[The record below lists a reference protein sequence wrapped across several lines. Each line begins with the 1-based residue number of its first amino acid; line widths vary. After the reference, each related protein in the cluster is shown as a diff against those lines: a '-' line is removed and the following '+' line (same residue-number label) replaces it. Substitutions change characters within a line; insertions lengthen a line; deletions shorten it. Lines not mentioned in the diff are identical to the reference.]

1 MKKNKIITRGIEL
14 LDRTIVYVGI
24 NYIKLDDGRIL
35 YLHDVELEDFE
46 E

>member
-14 LDRTIVYVGI
+14 LNRTIVYVGI

-35 YLHDVELEDFE
+35 YLHDVELEDFKE
-46 E
+46 